1 MSTWC
6 PSRGRACLF
15 VAVLLLFNGAAVP
28 ASPQEVVLTE
38 EDVTEDRVYSPYAGR
53 AYADDVF
60 FGDMHFHTDLSFD
73 AGLIGTKLTAHD
85 GFRMA
90 RGETVVSNTGQPV
103 QLIRPLDFLVITDH
117 AEMIGL
123 APAIRESSPILLAE
137 PWGRWVHE
145 RFNSGQEGRMEAVRD
160 VVDKGTSGVNPFGSD
175 DLTRSIWG
183 QFIEVADQYNEP
195 GRFTAMIGFEWTS
208 TPDGDNLHRVVVFR
222 DGANK
227 TSQTVPF
234 SLFDSDDPEDLWAY
248 LATYEEKT
256 GGQAF
261 AIPHNGNLSNGLM
274 FSDKTRSGGAM
285 DRAYAE
291 ARIRWEPLM
300 EISQIKGD
308 GETHPLL
315 STEDEFA
322 DFETWDGSNIDGSAP
337 KEEWMLQYEYGRS
350 ALKLG
355 LRLGQE
361 LGVNPYK
368 FGLTAAT
375 DTHTALATT
384 REENY
389 FGKYAQTEPSPKRH
403 GREVIP
409 ADDPAL
415 RVMTSQE
422 VASGLTAVW
431 ARENTR
437 GALFDA
443 MRRKEVYGTTG
454 TRIRVRVFGGWDF
467 EADEVVRPDFV
478 AQGYRRG
485 VPMGGTLFE
494 GPDGGAPSFMIRA
507 LRDPDGANL
516 DRVQIIKGWLDD
528 GGELHERIYDVA
540 VSDGREIGEDG
551 RSRQPVGNTVD
562 VDNATFT
569 NSIGNALLAAHWQ
582 DPDFDADEPA
592 FYYVRVLEIPTPRWT
607 TYDAAFFGIDRPDN
621 VPATVQDRA
630 YTSPI
635 VAGGWTSTVAVGVE
649 QFDGHDGDVVGDV
662 IEAAPV
668 GDLADRIVDAGLERS
683 GK

>member
-1 MSTWC
+1 MSHKYC
-6 PSRGRACLF
+6 SKSRSA
-15 VAVLLLFNGAAVP
+15 LLALVWLSLTTNPFF
-28 ASPQEVVLTE
+28 ASAQELVVTE
-38 EDVTEDRVYSPYAGR
+38 DDVTEERVYSPYAGR
-53 AYADDVF
+53 AYADQVF

-73 AGLIGTKLTAHD
+73 AGLIGTTLDAHA

-90 RGETVVSNTGQPV
+90 RGEKVISNTGQPV
-103 QLIRPLDFLVITDH
+103 QLIRPLDFLAITDH

-123 APAIRESSPILLAE
+123 APAIRESSPILMAE
-137 PWGRWVHE
+137 PWGRWMHE
-145 RFNSGQEGRMEAVRD
+145 RFNAGQEGRMEAVRD
-160 VVDKGTSGVNPFGSD
+160 VVNRGTSGDNPFSSD
-175 DLTRSIWG
+175 ELTRSIWG
-183 QFIEVADQYNEP
+183 EFIEIADQYNDP

-208 TPDGDNLHRVVVFR
+208 TPSGNNLHRVIVFR
-222 DGANK
+222 DGADK

-248 LATYEEKT
+248 LAAYEEKT
-256 GGQAF
+256 GGSAI

-274 FSDKTRSGGAM
+274 FSDKIHSGEAM

-291 ARIRWEPLM
+291 ARIRWEPIM

-308 GETHPLL
+308 GEAHPLL

-322 DFETWDGSNIDGSAP
+322 NYETWDASNIDGSAP

-355 LRLGQE
+355 LELGNR

-389 FGKYAQTEPSPKRH
+389 FGKYAQTEPSPERH
-403 GREVIP
+403 NREVIP
-409 ADDPAL
+409 ASDPEL

-437 GALFDA
+437 EALFDA
-443 MRRKEVYGTTG
+443 MKRKEVYGTTG
-454 TRIRVRVFGGWDF
+454 TRIKVRVFGGWDF

-478 AQGYRRG
+478 SEGYRRG

-494 GPDGGAPSFMIRA
+494 APADGAPSFMIHA

-516 DRVQIIKGWLDD
+516 DRVQIIKGWLDGD
-528 GGELHERIYDVA
+528 GELHERIYDVA
-540 VSDGREIGEDG
+540 VSDGRQVGADG
-551 RSRQPVGNTVD
+551 RASQPVGDTVD
-562 VDNATFT
+562 VDNATYT
-569 NSIGNALLAAHWQ
+569 NSIGDAVLTAHWR
-582 DPDFDADEPA
+582 DPDFDVDEHA
-592 FYYVRVLEIPTPRWT
+592 FFYVRVLEIPTPRWT
-607 TYDAAFFGIDRPDN
+607 TYDAAYFGIARPDN

-635 VAGGWTSTVAVGVE
+635 WYT
-649 QFDGHDGDVVGDV
+649 
-662 IEAAPV
+662 P
-668 GDLADRIVDAGLERS
+668 
-683 GK
+683 